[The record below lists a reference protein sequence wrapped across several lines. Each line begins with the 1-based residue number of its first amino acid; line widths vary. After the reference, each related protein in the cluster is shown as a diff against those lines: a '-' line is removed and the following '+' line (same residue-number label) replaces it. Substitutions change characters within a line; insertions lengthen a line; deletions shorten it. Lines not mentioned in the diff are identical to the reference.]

1 MRRLIAFWVAV
12 LYCVC
17 VNAQR
22 SPSPGPHEPQPVPYE
37 HVFCYDRQPV
47 HPTMFGVDCA
57 TLINRLPTDH
67 LPHNSLPIW
76 GYGLPPLVSL
86 SHRLPRTNTHLTCEL
101 ELFLAKGASPIIR
114 GGPSVAMAKDV
125 LREVWAKC
133 GDMGGVAAWGR
144 LRLGLRY
151 SGRLPRVG
159 GTQITPNAS
168 ISNETEVVN
177 ALTRLGGRNG
187 TEVPVELPADL
198 ADATER

>member
-1 MRRLIAFWVAV
+1 MRSPIAFWVLLPYLV
-12 LYCVC
+12 HVD
-17 VNAQR
+17 AQR
-22 SPSPGPHEPQPVPYE
+22 SPSPEPVEPRPVPYE

-57 TLINRLPTDH
+57 TLINTLPSDH

-86 SHRLPRTNTHLTCEL
+86 PHRVPRTKTHLTCEL

-114 GGPSVAMAKDV
+114 GGPSVAMAKDI

-151 SGRLPRVG
+151 SGKLPRVSG
-159 GTQITPNAS
+159 LQITPNAS
-168 ISNETEVVN
+168 ISNDNDVVN
-177 ALTRLGGRNG
+177 TTMRLGGQNG
-187 TEVPVELPADL
+187 TEVQVELPADL